1 MAQEVLN
8 FIDQEIAAGCG
19 LLEAM
24 QAAEREFNLSSQQV
38 YRLLPYFDRRM
49 Y

>member
-8 FIDQEIAAGCG
+8 FIDQEIAAGSG
-19 LLEAM
+19 LLQAM
-24 QAAEREFNLSSQQV
+24 QAAERAFNLSSKQV
-38 YRLLPYFDRRM
+38 YSLLPYFDRRM